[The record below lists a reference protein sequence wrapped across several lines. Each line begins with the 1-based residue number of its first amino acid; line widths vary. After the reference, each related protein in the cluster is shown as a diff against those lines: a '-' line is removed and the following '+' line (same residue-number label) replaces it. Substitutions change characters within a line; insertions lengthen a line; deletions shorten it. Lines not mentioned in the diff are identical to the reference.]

1 MERKRAGNQVDEYLE
16 VNPYRAPESIQEAPR
31 QTGPDGWAEAPIVV
45 PAYHGL
51 LWLGE
56 AARVIAARPG
66 LWVSALCL
74 SAAVPVAFMLAIGL
88 SLQPFPT
95 NKFPRDPTWA
105 FALMV
110 CLLCFVPF
118 WPVLTGSIACA
129 AHKQRQGEAIRL
141 RDIFAFFR
149 SWSHCFM
156 WAGIGLFVT
165 PFMGGLFVCLVE
177 RLSALISPVVQDAGY
192 IASSALGVPFIMG
205 NIFIAAAAA
214 LPGEWPLRLLVWAG
228 LENTSAFLLNSL
240 PLSLALWAMVQLDGF
255 VVRCGLRW
263 LASLVTVGLSVLFVG
278 LVALVAY
285 AAVRDIF
292 FAPERVAAR
301 SESRG

>member
-1 MERKRAGNQVDEYLE
+1 MERKRAGNQGDEYLE

-165 PFMGGLFVCLVE
+165 PFMGGLFSCLVE
-177 RLSALISPVVQDAGY
+177 MLSALISPTVKDAEPI
-192 IASSALGVPFIMG
+192 IAFALGVPFIMG

-214 LPGEWPLRLLVWAG
+214 LHGEWPLRLLVWAG
-228 LENTSAFLLNSL
+228 LENMSAFLLNSL
-240 PLSLALWAMVQLDGF
+240 PLSLALWAMARLVA
-255 VVRCGLRW
+255 VICGLG